1 MRELVKTLIRPLLR
15 VPVVGRLLR
24 TAQATWRGPVTGVRL
39 DQVEES
45 SRRHAAELARLGA
58 EASAGEQRMS
68 GALDSL
74 LGNVTQVAA
83 RQREIDADAE
93 NLARSVP
100 VALRRLTR
108 ALADADLRVGAVE
121 SEVRDVVGRLDGAVP
136 QQVEPRLDDLTRSVS
151 FLLERVEFVRS
162 ELLFEVRYGRGA
174 DAAGEAERVQTRV
187 KVDLAGRTGPL
198 RVNLGCG
205 HVPLEGYVNVDN
217 RDLPSVDVVA
227 DVFAMP
233 FEDGTVDEFF
243 SSHFLEHFPLE
254 QLRRRLLPALRA
266 KLTPGGTL
274 RAVVPDVDAMMRAY
288 VAGTYP
294 YDDMREVVYGGQ
306 DYDGDFHY
314 NMFTPD
320 SLTEILAS
328 GGFRDVRVVEAAR
341 VNGKSLEF
349 EIEATRA

>member
-15 VPVVGRLLR
+15 VPVAGRLLR
-24 TAQATWRGPVTGVRL
+24 TAQATWRGPVTGVRV
-39 DQVEES
+39 DQTEAS
-45 SRRHAAELARLGA
+45 SRRQAAELAALRA
-58 EASAGEQRMS
+58 EASAGEQRVS
-68 GALDSL
+68 EALDSL
-74 LGNVTQVAA
+74 LANVTLVAA

-93 NLARSVP
+93 HLARSVP
-100 VALRRLTR
+100 VALRRFTR
-108 ALADADLRVGAVE
+108 ALAEVSARVDAVE
-121 SEVRDVVGRLDGAVP
+121 GEVRDVTGRVDDAVA
-136 QQVEPRLDDLTRSVS
+136 QRVEPRVDDLTRSVA

-162 ELLFEVRYGRGA
+162 ELLFEVRYGKGA

-187 KVDLAGRTGPL
+187 KIDLAGRTGPL

-217 RDLPSVDVVA
+217 RDLPGVDVVT

-233 FEDGTVDEFF
+233 FEDGTVDEFY

-266 KLTPGGTL
+266 KLAPGGTL
-274 RAVVPDVDAMMRAY
+274 RTVVPDVDAMMRAY
-288 VAGTYP
+288 VAGSYP

-328 GGFRDVRVVEAAR
+328 EGFRDVRVIEASR

-349 EIEATRA
+349 EIEGTRA

>member
-1 MRELVKTLIRPLLR
+1 
-15 VPVVGRLLR
+15 
-24 TAQATWRGPVTGVRL
+24 VRL

-45 SRRHAAELARLGA
+45 ARHQAAELAALRADGA
-58 EASAGEQRMS
+58 AGGQQLS
-68 GALDSL
+68 GALDSVL
-74 LGNVTQVAA
+74 ESVTRVAA
-83 RQREIDADAE
+83 RQREMDADAD

-108 ALADADLRVGAVE
+108 ALAEADARVDTVE
-121 SEVRDVVGRLDGAVP
+121 GQVKDVAGRLDGVASHD
-136 QQVEPRLDDLTRSVS
+136 VEPRLEDLTRSVG

-162 ELLFEVRYGRGA
+162 ELLFEIRYGQGSPART
-174 DAAGEAERVQTRV
+174 ESEPVVTQV
-187 KVDLAGRTGPL
+187 KVDLGARTEPL
-198 RVNLGCG
+198 LVNLGCG
-205 HVPLEGYVNVDN
+205 HVPLAGYVNVDN
-217 RDLPSVDVVA
+217 RDLPGVDVVA

-233 FEDGTVDEFF
+233 FEDGTVVEFF
-243 SSHFLEHFPLE
+243 SSHFLEHFPVE
-254 QLRRRLLPALRA
+254 QLRRRLLPVLRA
-266 KLTPGGTL
+266 KLAPGGRL

-294 YDDMREVVYGGQ
+294 YEDMREVVYGGQ

-320 SLTEILAS
+320 SLSELLSS